1 MSVIVPIDVP
11 LSITFAPMSGL
22 PVSSEMEMQWVQVSQ
37 PDKIGLLT

>member
-22 PVSSEMEMQWVQVSQ
+22 PVSSEIVPFIVNLPCAKS
-37 PDKIGLLT
+37 PA